1 MALLKESINK
11 VLSDDL
17 NVNEVATQRP
27 EFEEPILDVA
37 STKSN
42 IMTTEGLTGSEKSLL
57 RLVLDEYLTNIQKLI
72 WMERC
77 NETIELEKQMGIF
90 KYLERKKK
98 GVKGSSDEGE
108 RDLDNIENIEKQKKE

>member
-17 NVNEVATQRP
+17 NVNEAANQRP
-27 EFEEPILDVA
+27 EFEEPILDEA

-42 IMTTEGLTGSEKSLL
+42 IMTTAEGLVRELTRGLINENGSEYV
-57 RLVLDEYLTNIQKLI
+57 RL
-72 WMERC
+72 
-77 NETIELEKQMGIF
+77 
-90 KYLERKKK
+90 K

>member
-17 NVNEVATQRP
+17 NVNEAANQRP

-42 IMTTEGLTGSEKSLL
+42 IMTTEGLVRELTRGLINENGSE
-57 RLVLDEYLTNIQKLI
+57 Y
-72 WMERC
+72 
-77 NETIELEKQMGIF
+77 
-90 KYLERKKK
+90 K

-108 RDLDNIENIEKQKKE
+108 RDLDNIENIEKQKKD

>member
-17 NVNEVATQRP
+17 NVNEAANQRP

-42 IMTTEGLTGSEKSLL
+42 IMTTEGLVRELTRGLINENGSEYV
-57 RLVLDEYLTNIQKLI
+57 RL
-72 WMERC
+72 
-77 NETIELEKQMGIF
+77 
-90 KYLERKKK
+90 RKKK